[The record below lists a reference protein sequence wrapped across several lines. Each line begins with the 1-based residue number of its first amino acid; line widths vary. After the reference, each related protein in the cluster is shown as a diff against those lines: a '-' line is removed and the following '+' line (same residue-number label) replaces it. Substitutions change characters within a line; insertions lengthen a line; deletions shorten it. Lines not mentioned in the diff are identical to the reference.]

1 MNSDIAKTNEKK
13 NTSRLLVNVKVDL
26 YYTIEKT
33 SFTYDA
39 VHRIKFKGGKDTLVI
54 SYFFNR

>member
-26 YYTIEKT
+26 YFGIEKT
-33 SFTYDA
+33 SFTYDTPA
-39 VHRIKFKGGKDTLVI
+39 LYSIDEI
-54 SYFFNR
+54 SYIQNKGNQ